1 MYHFEFT
8 VIMEICSL
16 LFFRLGFLLRKKEK
30 ISILHSYHY
39 ANVKD
44 KDKKAYTA
52 IMGKALVLIGL
63 GMSLTGFLEI
73 FEHTLRVL
81 IPFFIIFAIG
91 FGLMIY
97 GQIKYNH
104 GIFS

>member
-16 LFFRLGFLLRKKEK
+16 LFFRLGFLLWKKEK

-63 GMSLTGFLEI
+63 GMSL
-73 FEHTLRVL
+73 
-81 IPFFIIFAIG
+81 FFIIFAIG